1 MFMLIYYNTEMS
13 KIKEEKRVKG
23 KQHKY
28 VKTNVKEFDTDM
40 WGEVNLFGERLED
53 IVPEKFPH
61 LVQLGNLH
69 VDRTHTDREGF
80 YNPQDCRIYSALGTC
95 PTLTLSFS
103 PKFLIK
109 DGDEYKVRRLS
120 GFESMRM
127 MGVED
132 EDIQKLVDG
141 GLSNN
146 QLAQLAGNSIVVD
159 IMSEFFKEMIKH

>member
-1 MFMLIYYNTEMS
+1 MS
-13 KIKEEKRVKG
+13 RIKDEKKVKG
-23 KQHKY
+23 KQSNY
-28 VKTNVKEFDTDM
+28 VNTNVKEFDTEM
-40 WGEVNLFGERLED
+40 WGEYNLFGERIED
-53 IVPEKFPH
+53 TVPEKFPH

-69 VDRTHTDREGF
+69 IDRTGF
-80 YNPQDCRIYSALGTC
+80 YNPQDTRVYSPMGTC

-103 PKFLIK
+103 PRFLFI
-109 DGDEYKVRRLS
+109 DNGEYRVRRLS

-159 IMSEFFKEMIKH
+159 CMSEFFKEMIKH

>member
-1 MFMLIYYNTEMS
+1 MAI
-13 KIKEEKRVKG
+13 IKEEKKVKG
-23 KQHKY
+23 KQSNY
-28 VKTNVKEFDTDM
+28 VNTNVKEFDTDM
-40 WGEVNLFGERLED
+40 WGEYNLFGERIED
-53 IVPEKFPH
+53 TVPEKFPH

-69 VDRTHTDREGF
+69 IDRTGF
-80 YNPQDCRIYSALGTC
+80 YNPQDTRVYSPMGTC

-103 PKFLIK
+103 PRFLFI
-109 DGDEYKVRRLS
+109 DNGEYRVRRLS

-159 IMSEFFKEMIKH
+159 CMSEFFKEMIKH

>member
-1 MFMLIYYNTEMS
+1 MS
-13 KIKEEKRVKG
+13 KIKEEKKVKG
-23 KQHKY
+23 KQHNY
-28 VKTNVKEFDTDM
+28 VNTNVKEFDTEM
-40 WGEVNLFGERLED
+40 YGELNVFGERIED
-53 IVPEKFPH
+53 SVPEKFPH

-69 VDRTHTDREGF
+69 IDRTGF
-80 YNPQDCRIYSALGTC
+80 YNPQDTRVYSPKGTC

-103 PKFLIK
+103 PRFLIID
-109 DGDEYKVRRLS
+109 DGEYKVRRIS

-127 MGVED
+127 MGCED

-159 IMSEFFKEMIKH
+159 VMAEFYKEMIKH

>member
-1 MFMLIYYNTEMS
+1 MS
-13 KIKEEKRVKG
+13 RIKDEKKVRG
-23 KQHKY
+23 KQSNY
-28 VKTNVKEFDTDM
+28 VNTNVKEFD
-40 WGEVNLFGERLED
+40 GEGWATETNLFGETPEEAT
-53 IVPEKFPH
+53 PEKFPH

-69 VDRTHTDREGF
+69 IDRTGF
-80 YNPQDCRIYSALGTC
+80 YNPQDTRVYSPKGTC

-103 PKFLIK
+103 PRFLIK
-109 DGDEYKVRRLS
+109 DNGEYRVRRLS
-120 GFESMRM
+120 GFESMRL

-159 IMSEFFKEMIKH
+159 VMSEFFKEMIKY

>member
-1 MFMLIYYNTEMS
+1 MS
-13 KIKEEKRVKG
+13 RIKEEKKVKG
-23 KQHKY
+23 KQSNY
-28 VKTNVKEFDTDM
+28 VNSNVKEFDADT
-40 WGEVNLFGERLED
+40 WGEYNLFGEKLED
-53 IVPEKFPH
+53 IVPEKFPY

-69 VDRTHTDREGF
+69 IDRTGF
-80 YNPQDCRIYSALGTC
+80 YNPQDTRVYSPTGSC

-103 PKFLIK
+103 PRFLFTSN
-109 DGDEYKVRRLS
+109 GEYVVRRIS
-120 GFESMRM
+120 GFESMRL

-159 IMSEFFKEMIKH
+159 VMSEFFKEMIKH

>member
-1 MFMLIYYNTEMS
+1 MAI
-13 KIKEEKRVKG
+13 IKEEKKVKG
-23 KQHKY
+23 KQSNY
-28 VKTNVKEFDTDM
+28 VNTNVKEFDTDM
-40 WGEVNLFGERLED
+40 WGEYNLFGERIED
-53 IVPEKFPH
+53 TVPEKFPH

-69 VDRTHTDREGF
+69 IDRTGF
-80 YNPQDCRIYSALGTC
+80 YNPQDTRTYSPLGTC

-103 PKFLIK
+103 PRFLFIYN
-109 DGDEYKVRRLS
+109 GEYLVRRLS

-159 IMSEFFKEMIKH
+159 VMSEFFKEMIKH

>member
-1 MFMLIYYNTEMS
+1 MS
-13 KIKEEKRVKG
+13 KIKDEKKVKG
-23 KQHKY
+23 KQSNY
-28 VKTNVKEFDTDM
+28 VNTNVKEFDTDM
-40 WGEVNLFGERLED
+40 WGEYNLFGERIED
-53 IVPEKFPH
+53 TVPEKFPH

-69 VDRTHTDREGF
+69 VDRTGF
-80 YNPQDCRIYSALGTC
+80 YNPQDTRVYSPMGTC

-103 PKFLIK
+103 PRFMIK
-109 DGDEYKVRRLS
+109 DGNEYKVRRLS

-159 IMSEFFKEMIKH
+159 VMSEFFKEMIKH

>member
-1 MFMLIYYNTEMS
+1 MS
-13 KIKEEKRVKG
+13 RIKDEKKVKG
-23 KQHKY
+23 KQSNY
-28 VKTNVKEFDTDM
+28 VNTNVKEFDTDM
-40 WGEVNLFGERLED
+40 WGEYNLFGERIED
-53 IVPEKFPH
+53 TVPEKFPH

-69 VDRTHTDREGF
+69 VDRTGF
-80 YNPQDCRIYSALGTC
+80 YNPQDTRVYSPMGTC

-103 PKFLIK
+103 PRFLFI
-109 DGDEYKVRRLS
+109 DNGEYRVRRLS
-120 GFESMRM
+120 GFESMRL

-159 IMSEFFKEMIKH
+159 CMSEFFKEMIKH

>member
-1 MFMLIYYNTEMS
+1 MS
-13 KIKEEKRVKG
+13 RIKDEKKVKG
-23 KQHKY
+23 KQSNY
-28 VKTNVKEFDTDM
+28 VNTNVKEFDTDM
-40 WGEVNLFGERLED
+40 WGEYNLFGERIED
-53 IVPEKFPH
+53 TVPEKFPH

-69 VDRTHTDREGF
+69 VDRTGF
-80 YNPQDCRIYSALGTC
+80 YNPQDTRVYSPMGTC

-103 PKFLIK
+103 PRFMIK

-159 IMSEFFKEMIKH
+159 VMSEFFKEMIKH

>member
-1 MFMLIYYNTEMS
+1 MAI
-13 KIKEEKRVKG
+13 IKEEKKVKG
-23 KQHKY
+23 KQSNY
-28 VKTNVKEFDTDM
+28 VNTNVKEFDTDM
-40 WGEVNLFGERLED
+40 WGECNLFGERIED
-53 IVPEKFPH
+53 TVPEKFPH

-69 VDRTHTDREGF
+69 IDRTGF
-80 YNPQDCRIYSALGTC
+80 YNPQDTRVYSPMGTC

-103 PKFLIK
+103 PRFLFI
-109 DGDEYKVRRLS
+109 DNGEYRVRRLS

-159 IMSEFFKEMIKH
+159 VMSEFFKEMIKH

>member
-1 MFMLIYYNTEMS
+1 MS
-13 KIKEEKRVKG
+13 KIKDEKKVKG
-23 KQHKY
+23 KQSNY
-28 VKTNVKEFDTDM
+28 VNTNVKEFDTDM
-40 WGEVNLFGERLED
+40 WGEYNLFGERIED
-53 IVPEKFPH
+53 TVPEKFPH

-69 VDRTHTDREGF
+69 VDRAKF
-80 YNPQDCRIYSALGTC
+80 YNPQDQRIYSPLGTC

-109 DGDEYKVRRLS
+109 DGDEYKTRRLS
-120 GFESMRM
+120 GVEEMRL

-132 EDIQKLVDG
+132 EAIQKLIDG

-146 QLAQLAGNSIVVD
+146 QLCQLAGNSIVVN

>member
-1 MFMLIYYNTEMS
+1 MS
-13 KIKEEKRVKG
+13 KINDEKKVKG
-23 KQHKY
+23 KQHNY
-28 VKTNVKEFDTDM
+28 VNTNVKEFDTDV
-40 WGEVNLFGERLED
+40 WGETNLFGERIED
-53 IVPEKFPH
+53 TLPEKFPH

-69 VDRTHTDREGF
+69 IDRTGF
-80 YNPQDCRIYSALGTC
+80 YNPQDTRVYSPKGTC

-103 PKFLIK
+103 PRFLIK
-109 DGDEYKVRRLS
+109 DGDEYRVRRIS

-159 IMSEFFKEMIKH
+159 VMSEFFKEMIKY

>member
-1 MFMLIYYNTEMS
+1 MS

-28 VKTNVKEFDTDM
+28 VNTNVKEFDTDM
-40 WGEVNLFGERLED
+40 WGEVNLFGERLEE

-69 VDRTHTDREGF
+69 IDREKF
-80 YNPQDCRIYSALGTC
+80 YNPQDQRIYSALGTC

-109 DGDEYKVRRLS
+109 DGDEYKTRRLS
-120 GFESMRM
+120 GVEELRL

-132 EDIQKLVDG
+132 EDIQKLIDG

-146 QLAQLAGNSIVVD
+146 QLCQLAGNSIIVD
-159 IMSEFFKEMIKH
+159 CMSSFIPEILKC

>member
-1 MFMLIYYNTEMS
+1 MS
-13 KIKEEKRVKG
+13 RIKDEKKVKG
-23 KQHKY
+23 KQSNY
-28 VKTNVKEFDTDM
+28 VNTNVKEFDTDM
-40 WGEVNLFGERLED
+40 WGEYNLFGERIED
-53 IVPEKFPH
+53 TVPEKFPH

-69 VDRTHTDREGF
+69 VDRTGF
-80 YNPQDCRIYSALGTC
+80 YNPQDTRVYSPMGTC

-103 PKFLIK
+103 PRFLIK

-146 QLAQLAGNSIVVD
+146 QLAQLAGNSIIVD
-159 IMSEFFKEMIKH
+159 CMSEFFKEMIKH

>member
-1 MFMLIYYNTEMS
+1 MS
-13 KIKEEKRVKG
+13 RIKDEKKVKG
-23 KQHKY
+23 KQSNY
-28 VKTNVKEFDTDM
+28 VNTNVKEFDTDM
-40 WGEVNLFGERLED
+40 WGEYNLFGERIED
-53 IVPEKFPH
+53 TVPEKFPH

-69 VDRTHTDREGF
+69 IDRTGF
-80 YNPQDCRIYSALGTC
+80 YNPQDTRVYSPMGTC

-103 PKFLIK
+103 PRFLFI
-109 DGDEYKVRRLS
+109 DNGEYRVRRLS

-146 QLAQLAGNSIVVD
+146 QLAQLAGNSIVVNV
-159 IMSEFFKEMIKH
+159 MSEFFKEMIKY

>member
-1 MFMLIYYNTEMS
+1 MG
-13 KIKEEKRVKG
+13 KIKEEKKVKG
-23 KQHKY
+23 KQSNY
-28 VKTNVKEFDTDM
+28 VNTNVKQFDVDT
-40 WGEVNLFGERLED
+40 WGNDKNLFGET
-53 IVPEKFPH
+53 PEEALPDLFPY

-69 VDRTHTDREGF
+69 IDRTGF
-80 YNPQDCRIYSALGTC
+80 YNPQDTRVYSPKGSC

-103 PKFLIK
+103 PRFLWISN
-109 DGDEYKVRRLS
+109 GEYVVRRIS

-159 IMSEFFKEMIKH
+159 VMAEFYKEMIKH

>member
-1 MFMLIYYNTEMS
+1 MS
-13 KIKEEKRVKG
+13 KIKDEKKVKG
-23 KQHKY
+23 KQSNY
-28 VKTNVKEFDTDM
+28 VNTNVKEFDTDM
-40 WGEVNLFGERLED
+40 WGEYNLFGERIED
-53 IVPEKFPH
+53 TVPEKFPH

-69 VDRTHTDREGF
+69 VDREKF
-80 YNPQDCRIYSALGTC
+80 YNPQDQRIYSPLGTC

-109 DGDEYKVRRLS
+109 DGDEYKTRRLS

-159 IMSEFFKEMIKH
+159 VMSEFFKEMIKH

>member
-1 MFMLIYYNTEMS
+1 MS

-28 VKTNVKEFDTDM
+28 VNTNVKEFDTDM

-120 GFESMRM
+120 GVEEMRL

-132 EDIQKLVDG
+132 EDIKKLING

-146 QLAQLAGNSIVVD
+146 QLVQLAGNSIVVD
-159 IMSEFFKEMIKH
+159 VMSEMFKNMIKV

>member
-1 MFMLIYYNTEMS
+1 MLIYYNTEMS

-28 VKTNVKEFDTDM
+28 VNTNVKEFDTDM
-40 WGEVNLFGERLED
+40 WGEVNLFGERLEE

-69 VDRTHTDREGF
+69 VDRTHTDRDGF

-120 GFESMRM
+120 GVEELRL

-132 EDIQKLVDG
+132 EDIQKLIDG

-146 QLAQLAGNSIVVD
+146 QLCQLAGNSIVVD
-159 IMSEFFKEMIKH
+159 VMSEFFKEMIKH

>member
-28 VKTNVKEFDTDM
+28 VNTNVKEFDTDM
-40 WGEVNLFGERLED
+40 WGEVNLFGERLEE

-69 VDRTHTDREGF
+69 VDRTHTDRDGF

-146 QLAQLAGNSIVVD
+146 QLCQLAGNSIVVD
-159 IMSEFFKEMIKH
+159 VMSEFFKEMIKH

>member
-1 MFMLIYYNTEMS
+1 MS
-13 KIKEEKRVKG
+13 KIKEEKKVKG
-23 KQHKY
+23 KQSNY
-28 VKTNVKEFDTDM
+28 VNTNVKEFDTDM
-40 WGEVNLFGERLED
+40 WGEYNLFGERIED
-53 IVPEKFPH
+53 TVPEKFPH

-69 VDRTHTDREGF
+69 IDRTGF
-80 YNPQDCRIYSALGTC
+80 YNPQDTRVYSPMGTC

-103 PKFLIK
+103 PRFLIK
-109 DGDEYKVRRLS
+109 DGDEYRVRRIS

-159 IMSEFFKEMIKH
+159 VMSEFFNEMIKY

>member
-1 MFMLIYYNTEMS
+1 MS
-13 KIKEEKRVKG
+13 RIKDEKKVKG
-23 KQHKY
+23 KQSNY
-28 VKTNVKEFDTDM
+28 VNTNVKEFDTDM
-40 WGEVNLFGERLED
+40 WGEYNLFGERIED
-53 IVPEKFPH
+53 TVPEKFPH

-69 VDRTHTDREGF
+69 INRTCF
-80 YNPQDCRIYSALGTC
+80 YNPQDTRVYSPKGLC

-103 PKFLIK
+103 PRFLIK

-120 GFESMRM
+120 GFESMRL

-159 IMSEFFKEMIKH
+159 VMSEFYKEMIKY

>member
-1 MFMLIYYNTEMS
+1 MAI
-13 KIKEEKRVKG
+13 IKEEKKVKG
-23 KQHKY
+23 KQSNY
-28 VKTNVKEFDTDM
+28 VNTNVKEFDTDM
-40 WGEVNLFGERLED
+40 WGEYNLFGERIED
-53 IVPEKFPH
+53 TVPEKFPH

-69 VDRTHTDREGF
+69 IDRTGF
-80 YNPQDCRIYSALGTC
+80 YNPQDTRVYSPIGTC

-103 PKFLIK
+103 PRFLFI
-109 DGDEYKVRRLS
+109 DNGEYIVRRLS

-159 IMSEFFKEMIKH
+159 VMSDFFKEMIKH

>member
-1 MFMLIYYNTEMS
+1 MS

-28 VKTNVKEFDTDM
+28 VNTNVKEFDTDM

-69 VDRTHTDREGF
+69 VDRTHTDRDGF

-120 GFESMRM
+120 GVEELRL
-127 MGVED
+127 MGIED

-146 QLAQLAGNSIVVD
+146 QLCQLAGNSIVVNC
-159 IMSEFFKEMIKH
+159 MSEMFKNMIKH

>member
-1 MFMLIYYNTEMS
+1 MS
-13 KIKEEKRVKG
+13 KIKEEKKVKG
-23 KQHKY
+23 KQSNY
-28 VKTNVKEFDTDM
+28 VNTNVKEFDTEE
-40 WGEVNLFGERLED
+40 WGEVNLFGEKIED
-53 IVPEKFPH
+53 TVPEKFPH

-69 VDRTHTDREGF
+69 IDRTGF
-80 YNPQDCRIYSALGTC
+80 YNPQDTRVYSPKGIC

-103 PKFLIK
+103 PRFLII
-109 DGDEYKVRRLS
+109 DNGVYKVRRLS

-146 QLAQLAGNSIVVD
+146 QLAQLAGNSIVVN
-159 IMSEFFKEMIKH
+159 IMSEFFKEIIKH

>member
-1 MFMLIYYNTEMS
+1 MS
-13 KIKEEKRVKG
+13 RIKDEKKVKG
-23 KQHKY
+23 KQSNY
-28 VKTNVKEFDTDM
+28 VNTNVKEFDTDM
-40 WGEVNLFGERLED
+40 WGEYNLFGERIED
-53 IVPEKFPH
+53 TVPEKFPH

-69 VDRTHTDREGF
+69 VDRTGF
-80 YNPQDCRIYSALGTC
+80 YNPQDTRVYSPMGTC

-103 PKFLIK
+103 PRFMIK

-159 IMSEFFKEMIKH
+159 LMSEFFKEMIKH

>member
-1 MFMLIYYNTEMS
+1 MS
-13 KIKEEKRVKG
+13 RIKDEKKVKG
-23 KQHKY
+23 KQSNY
-28 VKTNVKEFDTDM
+28 VNTNVKEFDTDM
-40 WGEVNLFGERLED
+40 WGEYNLFGERIED
-53 IVPEKFPH
+53 TVPEKFPH

-69 VDRTHTDREGF
+69 IDRTGF
-80 YNPQDCRIYSALGTC
+80 YNPQDTRVYSPMGTC

-103 PKFLIK
+103 PRFLFI
-109 DGDEYKVRRLS
+109 DNGEYRIRRLS

-159 IMSEFFKEMIKH
+159 CMSEFFKEMIKH